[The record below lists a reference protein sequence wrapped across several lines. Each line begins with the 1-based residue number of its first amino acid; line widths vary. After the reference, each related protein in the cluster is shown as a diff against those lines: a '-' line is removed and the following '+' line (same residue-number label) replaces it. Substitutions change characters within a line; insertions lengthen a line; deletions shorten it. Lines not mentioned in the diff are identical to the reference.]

1 MHKVLRISTLAAT
14 VAGLALTAT
23 PAFAVAP
30 TNNKNA
36 TATARIV
43 KPLTLAWARD
53 LDLGTIVL
61 SGTGT
66 WTGATVGIDKA
77 GAFSCVNTN
86 VTCSNAHQTAQYTI
100 TGTNNQVVK
109 ITAGDVTL
117 TNQNDGTSQLTLTV
131 DKPATVNLGT
141 SGSTGYTLDLG
152 GAITVASNTPDGTYS
167 GTFDVTVDY

>member
-1 MHKVLRISTLAAT
+1 M
-14 VAGLALTAT
+14 
-23 PAFAVAP
+23 
-30 TNNKNA
+30 
-36 TATARIV
+36 
-43 KPLTLAWARD
+43 
-53 LDLGTIVL
+53 
-61 SGTGT
+61 
-66 WTGATVGIDKA
+66 
-77 GAFSCVNTN
+77 
-86 VTCSNAHQTAQYTI
+86 TCSNAHQTAQYTI